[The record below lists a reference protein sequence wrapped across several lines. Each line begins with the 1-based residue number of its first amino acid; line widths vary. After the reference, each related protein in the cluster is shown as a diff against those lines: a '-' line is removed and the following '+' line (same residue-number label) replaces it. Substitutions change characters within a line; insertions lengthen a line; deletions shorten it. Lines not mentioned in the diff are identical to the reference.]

1 MEITLTKK
9 QQDLIKKIVGKEAET
24 VVQKVVNDWFEHFIN
39 TKYQSK
45 KTLADKVDELNKE

>member
-1 MEITLTKK
+1 MGITLTKK